1 MISEP
6 VSSAERFQ
14 ETTKLRVKPPRG
26 FLWRIRTWLHL
37 PIIILGVWLAEPS
50 PRLVPI
56 GLALVMLGLLGR
68 SWALGYIRKDDSLC
82 THGPYALVRHPL
94 YLFSLVILAG
104 LLVVAGNPLLA
115 WILGPLAVTYY
126 WLIIRAE
133 DRWLVRRFGE
143 EWQRYAAAVPA
154 LIPRPGGLLRVS
166 GRKWKLSIAS
176 GNQLLLNWV
185 TVAVVTALLV
195 AHPLIE
201 QLFSWD

>member
-1 MISEP
+1 
-6 VSSAERFQ
+6 
-14 ETTKLRVKPPRG
+14 
-26 FLWRIRTWLHL
+26 
-37 PIIILGVWLAEPS
+37 
-50 PRLVPI
+50 
-56 GLALVMLGLLGR
+56 MLGLLGR